1 MHLVCVHPRPRLLCP
16 TGGLPSTLPPHGA
29 GGQGKGGSERE
40 CDGQEG
46 AGGGE
51 GQETGGG
58 EEGREGWKQ
67 WEGQEGR
74 DRVSSATSPVSP
86 PSCSGDGSA
95 TSGASEEVKSPAA
108 MAQAVKVHQ
117 DTSRVMYFA

>member
-1 MHLVCVHPRPRLLCP
+1 VGRSGRP
-16 TGGLPSTLPPHGA
+16 
-29 GGQGKGGSERE
+29 
-40 CDGQEG
+40 
-46 AGGGE
+46 GGGE
-51 GQETGGG
+51 GQEIGWEERVGKAGGRG
-58 EEGREGWKQ
+58 RRNGSRREGK
-67 WEGQEGR
+67 EGR
-74 DRVSSATSPVSP
+74 DRVTSASSPVSP

>member
-1 MHLVCVHPRPRLLCP
+1 M
-16 TGGLPSTLPPHGA
+16 GGTES
-29 GGQGKGGSERE
+29 GQGKGAAGGRERDKRKRLNGRRE
-40 CDGQEG
+40 WEGQEG
-46 AGGGE
+46 GAGGME
-51 GQETGGG
+51 AGGKAG
-58 EEGREGWKQ
+58 GSGKSRREGREGWKQ
-67 WEGQEGR
+67 WEGREGR

-86 PSCSGDGSA
+86 HICSGDGSA

>member
-1 MHLVCVHPRPRLLCP
+1 MDRR
-16 TGGLPSTLPPHGA
+16 GRG
-29 GGQGKGGSERE
+29 R
-40 CDGQEG
+40 
-46 AGGGE
+46 GGE
-51 GQETGGG
+51 GQEVGEGQEGGG
-58 EEGREGWKQ
+58 GARAGEGQEGVGGGIEAGGRV

-74 DRVSSATSPVSP
+74 DRVTSASSSVSP
-86 PSCSGDGSA
+86 SSCSGDGSA

>member
-1 MHLVCVHPRPRLLCP
+1 MKEGEGLD
-16 TGGLPSTLPPHGA
+16 GGRGGA
-29 GGQGKGGSERE
+29 GGSGRQGEGMGRRE
-40 CDGQEG
+40 W
-46 AGGGE
+46 E
-51 GQETGGG
+51 GQEEEIGREGGSG
-58 EEGREGWKQ
+58 MGRRNGNRREGQEGWKQ
-67 WEGQEGR
+67 EGGCGSGRREGEKGQS
-74 DRVSSATSPVSP
+74 VTCQLPVYP

>member
-1 MHLVCVHPRPRLLCP
+1 MELEDRV
-16 TGGLPSTLPPHGA
+16 
-29 GGQGKGGSERE
+29 RE
-40 CDGQEG
+40 EVRESVMDRRGRG
-46 AGGGE
+46 R
-51 GQETGGG
+51 GG

-67 WEGQEGR
+67 WEGR
-74 DRVSSATSPVSP
+74 DRVSSASSPVSP

>member
-1 MHLVCVHPRPRLLCP
+1 MPGYRWE
-16 TGGLPSTLPPHGA
+16 
-29 GGQGKGGSERE
+29 GQGRG
-40 CDGQEG
+40 
-46 AGGGE
+46 
-51 GQETGGG
+51 
-58 EEGREGWKQ
+58 Q
-67 WEGQEGR
+67 WEGQGRGQWEGQVGVGGAGGTGR
-74 DRVSSATSPVSP
+74 EGTECQVPAPLSPFP

>member
-1 MHLVCVHPRPRLLCP
+1 MEAV
-16 TGGLPSTLPPHGA
+16 GGA
-29 GGQGKGGSERE
+29 GGKGQSVK
-40 CDGQEG
+40 CQL
-46 AGGGE
+46 
-51 GQETGGG
+51 
-58 EEGREGWKQ
+58 
-67 WEGQEGR
+67 
-74 DRVSSATSPVSP
+74 PVSP

>member
-1 MHLVCVHPRPRLLCP
+1 MEAV
-16 TGGLPSTLPPHGA
+16 GGA
-29 GGQGKGGSERE
+29 GGK
-40 CDGQEG
+40 EG
-46 AGGGE
+46 
-51 GQETGGG
+51 
-58 EEGREGWKQ
+58 
-67 WEGQEGR
+67 
-74 DRVSSATSPVSP
+74 VSSATSPVSP

>member
-1 MHLVCVHPRPRLLCP
+1 M
-16 TGGLPSTLPPHGA
+16 
-29 GGQGKGGSERE
+29 E
-40 CDGQEG
+40 
-46 AGGGE
+46 GGG
-51 GQETGGG
+51 
-58 EEGREGWKQ
+58 RV
-67 WEGQEGR
+67 WEGEEGR
-74 DRVSSATSPVSP
+74 DRVTSASSPVSP

>member
-1 MHLVCVHPRPRLLCP
+1 M
-16 TGGLPSTLPPHGA
+16 T
-29 GGQGKGGSERE
+29 
-40 CDGQEG
+40 
-46 AGGGE
+46 
-51 GQETGGG
+51 
-58 EEGREGWKQ
+58 
-67 WEGQEGR
+67 
-74 DRVSSATSPVSP
+74 SASSPVSP

>member
-1 MHLVCVHPRPRLLCP
+1 M
-16 TGGLPSTLPPHGA
+16 
-29 GGQGKGGSERE
+29 
-40 CDGQEG
+40 
-46 AGGGE
+46 GGE
-51 GQETGGG
+51 GGSGW
-58 EEGREGWKQ
+58 GRRE
-67 WEGQEGR
+67 WEGQVGEEDLKR
-74 DRVSSATSPVSP
+74 DLKMSDHYSTSSCFLFQHEFGEVQAPLSPP